1 MRPADFLPIALNL
14 SGLLVTA
21 DAARLPVLLPLLRAL
36 PGVEVAQADAT
47 TGRIVVVQEAPDIGA
62 EVEAFGRIRA
72 LPHVINVD
80 LVCHCLDD
88 EAA

>member
-1 MRPADFLPIALNL
+1 MLEQL
-14 SGLLVTA
+14 GG
-21 DAARLPVLLPLLRAL
+21 L
-36 PGVEVAQADAT
+36 PGVEVAQSDAA

-62 EVEAFGRIRA
+62 EVAAFGRIRA

-80 LVCHCLDD
+80 LVCHCLGD